1 MLGKGINFLTSSQNF
16 EKIGSPLL
24 VLTNLVLL
32 IDWLLF

>member
-1 MLGKGINFLTSSQNF
+1 MLGQGINFLTSSQNF
-16 EKIGSPLL
+16 EKIGYPLL